1 MLVNTHLLWSNVT
14 RKQETKRNN
23 SSSFDEFVQF
33 SKYSWLDWIM
43 YTFYYAAWWR
53 HLWWWSLFTGLRTWW
68 NILLRFRSL
77 ILTLLWPE
85 IWEYLVF
92 PSTSHQ
98 RKQRVI
104 VRTLVRTKQVQLPYF
119 LALLL
124 KMILPTVVS
133 PWWMHSFLLPFYF

>member
-33 SKYSWLDWIM
+33 SKYSWLNWIM

-53 HLWWWSLFTGLRTWW
+53 HFWWWSLFTERRTCW

-77 ILTLLWPE
+77 IFKVVSSNPAQFSVGSRVSSTNKSDRHVITE
-85 IWEYLVF
+85 I
-92 PSTSHQ
+92 
-98 RKQRVI
+98 
-104 VRTLVRTKQVQLPYF
+104 
-119 LALLL
+119 LL
-124 KMILPTVVS
+124 KVALNTIILVPC
-133 PWWMHSFLLPFYF
+133 LLNFDISVKAQWQQI